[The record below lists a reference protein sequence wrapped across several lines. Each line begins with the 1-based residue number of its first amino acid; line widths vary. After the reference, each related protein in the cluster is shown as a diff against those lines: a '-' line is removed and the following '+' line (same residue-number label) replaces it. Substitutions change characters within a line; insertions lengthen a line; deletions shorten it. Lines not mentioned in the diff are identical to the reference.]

1 MTEPPSNEPDP
12 SELAARA
19 AGGDRAA
26 AEALLTSIQDG
37 IYKLALRVL
46 GHPSDA
52 EDATQEILVVVLTHL
67 GSFRGESALR
77 TWVWRI
83 AARHLSRM
91 KRGRRENLSFE
102 LLSERL
108 ETGLRSSSEPVNPES
123 EVLAWEIRLR
133 CTQAMLLSLD
143 REHRLAYVLGDI
155 FELSGEE
162 AAEVL
167 EIEPA
172 TFRKRLS
179 RARSRLH
186 GFMKAQ
192 CGVFDPA
199 NECRC
204 QGQVACAIERGLL
217 DPKQLDLSRHP
228 ARSRPDLGQAV
239 HEVTGLMRV
248 AEILR
253 GHSEYTLPERT
264 AKAIRDLLD
273 SGRFALL
280 ER

>member
-1 MTEPPSNEPDP
+1 MTEPPSTDPDP
-12 SELAARA
+12 SDLATRA

-26 AEALLTSIQDG
+26 AEALLASIQDG
-37 IYKLALRVL
+37 IYRLALRVL

-67 GSFRGESALR
+67 GSFRGESSLR

-83 AARHLSRM
+83 AVRHLSRA
-91 KRGRRENLSFE
+91 KRGRRETLSFE

-108 ETGLRSSSEPVNPES
+108 ETGLRSSSEPVDPES

-162 AAEVL
+162 ASEVL

-179 RARSRLH
+179 RARGRLYR
-186 GFMKAQ
+186 FMKER
-192 CGVFDPA
+192 CGVFDPS

-204 QGQVACAIERGLL
+204 RAQVACAVERGVI
-217 DPKQLDLSRHP
+217 DPDQLDLSQHP

-239 HEVTGLMRV
+239 HEVGGLMRV

-253 GHSEYTLPERT
+253 GHPDYTLPERT
-264 AKAIRDLLD
+264 VTAIRDLLD